1 MQLDLLGGQDPL
13 DEIVA
18 ELRKYDGWPADDVK
32 DRQFARDLLEKY
44 PTLDLKDEA
53 FAWRTWMLDHSQKK
67 EVKPRA
73 RFVRWVVNASTFR
86 SERSA
91 VRKNRKNTSRTAPA
105 RAEAFGSQSS
115 TELAGW

>member
-1 MQLDLLGGQDPL
+1 MENLLGGADPL

-18 ELRKYDGWPADDVK
+18 ELRKYDGWPADDVR
-32 DRQFARDLLEKY
+32 DRQFAKELLDKY
-44 PTLDLKDEA
+44 PGLDLKSEA
-53 FAWRTWMLDHSQKK
+53 FQWRTWMLDHQQKR

-73 RFVRWVVNASTFR
+73 RFVRWVVNAATFR
-86 SERSA
+86 SERTA
-91 VRKNRKNTSRTAPA
+91 VRKNRTHTSRTAPA